1 MEWPSLIFNILMD
14 WQGYPEVMIDDH
26 HMGRIYTKQNAVRMM
41 NVRNYICAK
50 MGPPS
55 HCWGS
60 TWLHS
65 GWSELFLWV
74 WVIAQLDQNA
84 KGLNWTKIKK
94 WSVTLVLKKNTN
106 IPTNIIYNIISDFWS
121 MEVCVSNSGTAPRM
135 PSLYLMLPRP
145 RWLRLAGAIQ
155 LGLRWWGARSRCT
168 PPPALPLL
176 LELHQFGGWV
186 THVSNLFWPGPRHCN
201 QELKKAMHACISWL
215 NTWSSDKGFNQCGSY
230 LDHSAALWSCDR
242 TAPKIQNVS
251 RKDVNVEGPA
261 ANII

>member
-50 MGPPS
+50 MGPQS

-94 WSVTLVLKKNTN
+94 IERDFGTQKNTN
-106 IPTNIIYNIISDFWS
+106 IPINIIYNIISDFWS
-121 MEVCVSNSGTAPRM
+121 MEVCVFQILARPHGCHPYTWCCLGHAGFDLLGQYNWDSDGEEPEAGAPRR
-135 PSLYLMLPRP
+135 LPC
-145 RWLRLAGAIQ
+145 
-155 LGLRWWGARSRCT
+155 RC
-168 PPPALPLL
+168 
-176 LELHQFGGWV
+176 
-186 THVSNLFWPGPRHCN
+186 FWS
-201 QELKKAMHACISWL
+201 CISLVVGWHMFRI
-215 NTWSSDKGFNQCGSY
+215 SFDQ
-230 LDHSAALWSCDR
+230 
-242 TAPKIQNVS
+242 APGIAIKS
-251 RKDVNVEGPA
+251 
-261 ANII
+261 